1 MIGPAPVIRRT
12 VLASVALCTALPPP
26 LARAQSLFDGEARL
40 APQYVQYRVHAPADE
55 TIAELAIPLFVT
67 LPAGAR
73 LSFDLGTAY
82 ARARVTSGATRS
94 EISGLTDTQIRG
106 IYTFGGDFVVLTA
119 GVSLPTGESSV
130 TLQQLDAAGRIGND
144 FLAFPVSNMGTGL
157 AGTGGVA
164 VAHPVGEWSVGGGLS
179 VRRSRAYEPF
189 DVPGQSFRYQPGNEI
204 RARLGADRP
213 VAAGRLALGVTYAAF
228 GREDAGGSAYNT
240 GDRVIAQGVFT
251 GLVRSHDYTI
261 AASNVFRAPGEYAS
275 GDRAGRENVANL
287 FLSLGVHALGTVVE
301 PSVELRHWLQHV
313 FDAPGQGNAVNE
325 RSQSSRLAT
334 LAVRVRA
341 EVAGLTLFPSAGYT
355 MLGRLATEDDAG
367 RPVSAQLTGFR
378 AGLVVRATP

>member
-1 MIGPAPVIRRT
+1 MIGSARLIVRT
-12 VLASVALCTALPPP
+12 ALASAALCTTVSPRS
-26 LARAQSLFDGEARL
+26 ARAQSLFDAEARL
-40 APQYVQYRVHAPADE
+40 APQYVQYQVHAPADE
-55 TIAELAIPLFVT
+55 TIAELAFPLFVT
-67 LPAGAR
+67 FPAGAH

-82 ARARVTSGATRS
+82 ARVRVTSGAARS

-106 IYTFGGDFVVLTA
+106 TYTLGGDFVVLTA
-119 GVSLPTGESSV
+119 GVSLPTGEASV
-130 TLQQLDAAGRIGND
+130 TLDQLLAAGRIGND

-164 VAHPVGEWSVGGGLS
+164 VAHSLGEWSVGGGLS

-189 DVPGQSFRYQPGNEI
+189 DVPDQSFRYQPGNEI
-204 RARLGADRP
+204 RARIGADRP

-240 GDRVIAQGVFT
+240 GDRVIAQGAIT
-251 GLVRSHDYTI
+251 GLVGGHDYTV
-261 AASNVFRAPGEYAS
+261 AAYNVFRAPGEYAS

-287 FLSLGVHALGTVVE
+287 FLSLGVHALGTLVE
-301 PSVELRHWLQHV
+301 PSVELRHWMQHV
-313 FDAPGQGNAVNE
+313 YDTPGQGNAEVE
-325 RSQSSRLAT
+325 RTQSSRLAT

-355 MLGRLATEDDAG
+355 TLGRLATEDDAG
-367 RPVSAQLTGFR
+367 RPVSADLTGFR
-378 AGLVVRATP
+378 LGLVVRATP

>member
-1 MIGPAPVIRRT
+1 MIGSARLIGRS
-12 VLASVALCTALPPP
+12 VLASIALCTTVP
-26 LARAQSLFDGEARL
+26 LSFARAQSLFDAEARL
-40 APQYVQYRVHAPADE
+40 APQYVRYQVHAPADE
-55 TIAELAIPLFVT
+55 TIAELAIPVFVT
-67 LPAGAR
+67 LPAGPH
-73 LSFDLGTAY
+73 LSFDVGTAY

-106 IYTFGGDFVVLTA
+106 SYTLGGDFVVLTA
-119 GVSLPTGESSV
+119 GLSLPTGGSSV
-130 TLQQLDAAGRIGND
+130 TLEQLDAAGRIGND

-164 VAHPVGEWSVGGGLS
+164 VAHPLGDWSVGGGVS
-179 VRRSRAYEPF
+179 VRRSKAYEPF

-213 VAAGRLALGVTYAAF
+213 VAAGRLAVGVTYAAF

-251 GLVRSHDYTI
+251 GVVGSHDFTI
-261 AASNVFRAPGEYAS
+261 AAYNVFRAPGEYAS

-287 FLSLGVHALGTVVE
+287 FLSLGVHALGTLVE
-301 PSVELRHWLQHV
+301 PSIELRHWMQHV
-313 FDAPGQGNAVNE
+313 FDTPGQGNAEIE
-325 RSQSSRLAT
+325 RTQSSRLAT
-334 LAVRVRA
+334 LAVRVRS

-355 MLGRLATEDDAG
+355 MFGRLATEDEAG
-367 RPVSAQLTGFR
+367 RPVRADLTGFR
-378 AGLVVRATP
+378 VGLVVRATP